1 MYWLWKGLGLL
12 AVLWTTVLMA
22 LLMELVGRDNF
33 MAGVVCGAGLV
44 FVLTYVAE

>member
-12 AVLWTTVLMA
+12 AVLAATVVVA

-33 MAGVVCGAGLV
+33 MAGVVCGAGMV
-44 FVLTYVAE
+44 FVLGCVGE